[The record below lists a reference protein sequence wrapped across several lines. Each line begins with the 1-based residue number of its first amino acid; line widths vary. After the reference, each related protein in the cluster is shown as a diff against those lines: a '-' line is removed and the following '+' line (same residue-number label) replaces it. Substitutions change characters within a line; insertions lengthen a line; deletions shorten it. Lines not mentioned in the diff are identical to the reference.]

1 MSDTER
7 RQSFRMPDRAAV
19 ELKKLTTPEQP
30 LTALFPPSAYDQ
42 LLQQLWVT
50 DQEIERQLRRLD
62 EQDRHVS
69 HCLRLFGQKL
79 ELLAQAACR
88 SDDKIKTLSI
98 ELSEGG
104 FSLQTDTPLTIGTTF
119 ALRLRLQPRGIPLV
133 CRTEVVYS
141 RSDMGGKMLHG
152 FRFIDLKEQ
161 QRLMLIRH
169 LFQLQAEARRQQHDE
184 SA

>member
-7 RQSFRMPDRAAV
+7 RHHFRMPDRALV
-19 ELKKLTTPEQP
+19 ELKKLSSPTPS

-42 LLQQLWVT
+42 LLQQLWLT
-50 DQEIERQLRRLD
+50 DQEIEHQLRRLD
-62 EQDRHVS
+62 EQERQVG

-88 SDDKIKTLSI
+88 SDDSHKPLAI

-104 FSLQTDTPLTIGTTF
+104 FSLQTDARLTIGTRY

-133 CRTEVVYS
+133 CYTEVVYS
-141 RSDMGGKMLHG
+141 RSGSHGKQLHG
-152 FRFIDLKEQ
+152 FRFVDLQEQ
-161 QRLMLIRH
+161 QRLLLIRH
-169 LFQLQAEARRQQHDE
+169 LFQLQAEARRQQHE
-184 SA
+184 ASA